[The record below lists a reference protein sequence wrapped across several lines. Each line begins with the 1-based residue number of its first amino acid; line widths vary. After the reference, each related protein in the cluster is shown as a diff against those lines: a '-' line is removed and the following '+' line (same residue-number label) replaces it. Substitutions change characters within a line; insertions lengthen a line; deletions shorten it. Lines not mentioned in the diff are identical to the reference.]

1 MSYNLQC
8 ACVYKEVGGYLTR
21 RMHIEASITLTD
33 ESLVTQSV
41 TYIGIELLGQLKSKR
56 LLLQD
61 NLVCFVR
68 YARSQ
73 GGHPSEPLCRQVAL
87 KQSGVGREHIADK
100 RQYKYPVKTTRSPG
114 CSQ

>member
-8 ACVYKEVGGYLTR
+8 ACVYKEVGGDLTR
-21 RMHIEASITLTD
+21 CMQFGASITLTD

-41 TYIGIELLGQLKSKR
+41 TYEGIELLGELKSKR
-56 LLLQD
+56 LLVQD